1 MDACRAG
8 LRAAVIVAVA
18 GGLLGGVSWPVLVS
32 AGCGW
37 ERFEPLER
45 GLELCDPGP
54 GVLQVELGASS
65 GEREPASDM
74 QQPVA
79 MPTSAWLP

>member
-1 MDACRAG
+1 LGRFRGTADAGVAG

-18 GGLLGGVSWPVLVS
+18 GGLFGGVSCPVLVS

-45 GLELCDPGP
+45 CVELCDPGP
-54 GVLQVELGASS
+54 GVLQVELGAPS
-65 GEREPASDM
+65 
-74 QQPVA
+74 
-79 MPTSAWLP
+79 